1 MAPQPTRPASSSSL
15 AVWTPER
22 SLEKHSLDHFQRFCA
37 SLQLPNGL
45 GPLVLEDHELTM
57 LADYFDG
64 VVENLWLLPTGQRKS
79 MLLGALALHCGTY
92 VRANS
97 RIFILGGLGGH
108 GRNALDAAAG
118 FVERSRDLSQL
129 WEAQEYGLGRLKS
142 TFDRSRI
149 LVVSAGR
156 RSGGRGG
163 STVEGETPDLIL
175 VEELHRHEDD
185 GAALATLQSKAQKKS
200 HGGWIVPTV
209 IVTTAGDNLESALGR
224 RLARATDVEA
234 GAVVT
239 ADRRGEYYR
248 RGIDADGDLVV
259 HEWSLPDEVVMP
271 ERPDSSPADQKRYRV
286 EVAAYLAE
294 VKKANPASFITIDNL
309 RRSLKT
315 LSAEPWTFQRQH
327 CNQWVVQA
335 LPAIDRVGWASGAR
349 DGLAIPRGAEGVVI
363 GLDASDSWDTTALV
377 PVWRN
382 DAGRVVTAGAAI
394 LKPSGLSRPK
404 RMSDAIGILE
414 SMLERWPG
422 AIVAFDRHYGG
433 GYVAEVLEEKYG
445 IDTVDV
451 GMGAPFEQASML
463 LAELVDQQQVEHADD
478 PELTSHVLAAAS
490 RASRFGRRWRLT
502 KPPDGRPMD
511 GAAALAMA
519 VWIVFNPPV
528 DERRVA
534 PGIDLWESS

>member
-1 MAPQPTRPASSSSL
+1 MSLPATSPASSNAA

-22 SLEKHSLDHFQRFCA
+22 SLDKHCLEHFKRFCS
-37 SLQLPNGL
+37 SLQLPGGL
-45 GPLVLEDHELTM
+45 GAFELEDYELTM

-64 VVENLWLLPTGQRKS
+64 VVESLWLLPTGQRKS
-79 MLLGALALHCGTY
+79 MLLGALALHCATY
-92 VRANS
+92 VRENA

-118 FVERSRDLSQL
+118 FVERSRDLSRL

-156 RSGGRGG
+156 RQGGRGG

-209 IVTTAGDNLESALGR
+209 IVTTAGDNLASALGR
-224 RLARATDVEA
+224 RLARATDVAA
-234 GAVVT
+234 GAIVT

-259 HEWSLPDEVVMP
+259 HEWALPDQFVMP
-271 ERPDSSPADQKRYRV
+271 EKPDASPADQKRYRRDLGV
-286 EVAAYLAE
+286 YLAE

-309 RRSLKT
+309 RRSLKA
-315 LSAEPWTFQRQH
+315 LSGEPWTFQRQH

-335 LPAIDRVGWASGAR
+335 HPALDRVGWSVGR
-349 DGLAIPRGAEGVVI
+349 REKLQIPMLAEGVVI

-382 DAGRVVTAGAAI
+382 EQARVVTAGAQI
-394 LKPSGLSRPK
+394 LKPSGVSRPK
-404 RMSDAIGILE
+404 RMSDAIGVLE
-414 SMLERWPG
+414 QMLERWPG
-422 AIVAFDRHYGG
+422 AVVAFDRHYGG
-433 GYVAEVLEEKYG
+433 GYVAEVLEEKHG
-445 IDTVDV
+445 IRTVDV

-463 LAELVDQQQVEHADD
+463 LAELIDQQQLEHPGD
-478 PELTSHVLAAAS
+478 PELTAHVLAATS
-490 RASRFGRRWRLT
+490 RASRFGRRWRLD
-502 KPPDGRPMD
+502 KPPDGRPID

-519 VWIVFNPPV
+519 VWILFNPPV

-534 PGIDLWESS
+534 PGIDFWES

>member
-1 MAPQPTRPASSSSL
+1 MAPRAIKAGSSKL
-15 AVWTPER
+15 WLPER
-22 SLEKHSLDHFQRFCA
+22 SLEKHCLDHFERFCF
-37 SLQLPNGL
+37 SLQLPGGL
-45 GPLVLEDHELTM
+45 GPFRLEDYELTM
-57 LADYFDG
+57 LEDYFAG
-64 VVENLWLLPTGQRKS
+64 IVENLWLLPTGQRKS
-79 MLLGALALHCGTY
+79 MLLGSLGLHCATY
-92 VRANS
+92 VREDS

-118 FVERSRDLSQL
+118 FVERSPDLNRL

-156 RSGGRGG
+156 RAGGRGG
-163 STVEGETPDLIL
+163 STVEGESPDLIL

-259 HEWSLPDEVVMP
+259 HEWALPDEVVMP
-271 ERPDSSPADQKRYRV
+271 AKPDSSPKDQERYRRELGV
-286 EVAAYLAE
+286 YLAE
-294 VKKANPASFITIDNL
+294 VKKANPASFIKIDNL

-315 LSAEPWTFQRQH
+315 LSSEPWTFQRQH
-327 CNQWVVQA
+327 GNQWVVQA
-335 LPAIDRVGWASGAR
+335 HPAIDRVGWAAGAR
-349 DGLAIPRGAEGVVI
+349 EDLAIPRGAEGVVI

-377 PVWRN
+377 PAWRN
-382 DAGRVVTAGAAI
+382 EDGRVVTAGARI
-394 LKPSGLSRPK
+394 LQPSGVSRPK

-414 SMLERWPG
+414 SMIERWPG

-433 GYVAEVLEEKYG
+433 GYVAEVLEERHA
-445 IDTVDV
+445 ISTVDV

-463 LAELVDQQQVEHADD
+463 LAELVDQQQVRHANE

-502 KPPDGRPMD
+502 QPPDGRPMD

>member
-1 MAPQPTRPASSSSL
+1 MAPRAIKAGSSKL
-15 AVWTPER
+15 WLPER
-22 SLEKHSLDHFQRFCA
+22 SLEKHCLDHFERFCF
-37 SLQLPNGL
+37 SLQLPGGL
-45 GPLVLEDHELTM
+45 GPFRLEDYELTM
-57 LADYFDG
+57 LEDYFAG
-64 VVENLWLLPTGQRKS
+64 IVENLWLLPTGQRKS
-79 MLLGALALHCGTY
+79 MLLGSLGLHCATY
-92 VRANS
+92 VREDS

-118 FVERSRDLSQL
+118 FVERSPDLNRL

-156 RSGGRGG
+156 RAGGRGG
-163 STVEGETPDLIL
+163 STVEGESPDLIL

-224 RLARATDVEA
+224 RLARATDVTA

-382 DAGRVVTAGAAI
+382 DAGRVVTAGARI
-394 LKPSGLSRPK
+394 LQPSGVSRPK
-404 RMSDAIGILE
+404 RMRDAIGILE
-414 SMLERWPG
+414 SMIERWPG

-519 VWIVFNPPV
+519 VWILFNPPV

-534 PGIDLWESS
+534 PGIDFWES

>member
-1 MAPQPTRPASSSSL
+1 MAPRAIKAGSSKL
-15 AVWTPER
+15 WLPER
-22 SLEKHSLDHFQRFCA
+22 SLEKHCLDHFERFCF
-37 SLQLPNGL
+37 SLQLPGGL
-45 GPLVLEDHELTM
+45 GPFRLEDYELTM
-57 LADYFDG
+57 LEDYFAG
-64 VVENLWLLPTGQRKS
+64 IVENLWLLPTGQRKS
-79 MLLGALALHCGTY
+79 MLLGSLGLHCATY
-92 VRANS
+92 VREDS

-118 FVERSRDLSQL
+118 FVERSPDLNRL

-156 RSGGRGG
+156 RAGGRGG
-163 STVEGETPDLIL
+163 STVEGESPDLIL

-259 HEWSLPDEVVMP
+259 HEWALPDEVVMP
-271 ERPDSSPADQKRYRV
+271 AKPDSSPKDQERYRRELGV
-286 EVAAYLAE
+286 YLAE
-294 VKKANPASFITIDNL
+294 VKKANPASFIKIDNL

-315 LSAEPWTFQRQH
+315 LSSEPWTFQRQH
-327 CNQWVVQA
+327 GNQWVVQA
-335 LPAIDRVGWASGAR
+335 LPAIDRVGWAAGAR
-349 DGLAIPRGAEGVVI
+349 EDLAIPRGAEGVVI

-377 PVWRN
+377 PAWRN
-382 DAGRVVTAGAAI
+382 EDGRVVTAGARI
-394 LKPSGLSRPK
+394 LQPSGVSRPK

-414 SMLERWPG
+414 SMIERWPG

-433 GYVAEVLEEKYG
+433 GYVAEVLEERHA
-445 IDTVDV
+445 ISTVDV

-463 LAELVDQQQVEHADD
+463 LAELVDQQQVRHANE

-502 KPPDGRPMD
+502 QPPDGRPMD

>member
-1 MAPQPTRPASSSSL
+1 MAPRATKAGSRKL
-15 AVWTPER
+15 WLPER
-22 SLEKHSLDHFQRFCA
+22 SLEKHCLDHFERFCF
-37 SLQLPNGL
+37 SMQLPGGL
-45 GPLVLEDHELTM
+45 GPCRLEGHELAM
-57 LADYFDG
+57 FEDYFSG

-79 MLLGALALHCGTY
+79 MLLGLLGLHCATY
-92 VRANS
+92 VREDA

-163 STVEGETPDLIL
+163 STVEGESPDLIL

-224 RLARATDVEA
+224 RLARATDVTA
-234 GAVVT
+234 GAIVT

-259 HEWSLPDEVVMP
+259 HEWALPDEVVMP

-315 LSAEPWTFQRQH
+315 LSSEPWTFQRQH

-335 LPAIDRVGWASGAR
+335 LPAIDRVGWTSGAR

-433 GYVAEVLEEKYG
+433 GYVAEVLEEKHG

-463 LAELVDQQQVEHADD
+463 LAELVDQQQVEHSDD

-519 VWIVFNPPV
+519 VWILFNPPV

-534 PGIDLWESS
+534 PGIDFWES

>member
-1 MAPQPTRPASSSSL
+1 MARRPSGNGP
-15 AVWTPER
+15 AVRRPRKSNAHWHLDGFVWFCGT
-22 SLEKHSLDHFQRFCA
+22 LE
-37 SLQLPNGL
+37 LPDGL
-45 GPLVLEDHELTM
+45 GPFVLEDYELTI
-57 LADYFDG
+57 LADLFAG
-64 VVENLWLLPTGQRKS
+64 VPENLWLLPTGQRKS
-79 MLLGALALHCGTY
+79 MLIGALALYVATY
-92 VRANS
+92 VRSNC
-97 RIFILGGLGGH
+97 RVFILGGLGGH
-108 GRNALDAAAG
+108 GRNALDAADG
-118 FVERSRDLSQL
+118 FIERDPRRLGQWWTL
-129 WEAQEYGLGRLKS
+129 QEYGLGRLKS
-142 TFDRSRI
+142 RHDKSI
-149 LVVSAGR
+149 VKVVSAGR
-156 RSGGRGG
+156 RKAGRGG
-163 STVEGETPDLIL
+163 STVEGESPDLIL

-224 RLARATDVEA
+224 RLARATDVTA

-259 HEWSLPDEVVMP
+259 HEWSVPDEVVMP

-286 EVAAYLAE
+286 EVAAYIAE
-294 VKKANPASFITIDNL
+294 VKKANPASFITVDNL

-315 LSAEPWTFQRQH
+315 LLSEPWTFQRQH
-327 CNQWVVQA
+327 GNQWVVQA
-335 LPAIDRVGWASGAR
+335 LPAIDRVGWAAGAR
-349 DGLAIPRGAEGVVI
+349 EDLAIPRGAEGVVI

-377 PVWRN
+377 PAWRN
-382 DAGRVVTAGAAI
+382 EDGRVVTAGARI
-394 LKPSGLSRPK
+394 LQPSGVSRPK

-414 SMLERWPG
+414 SMIERWPG

-433 GYVAEVLEEKYG
+433 GYVAEVLEERHA
-445 IDTVDV
+445 ISTVDV

-463 LAELVDQQQVEHADD
+463 LAELVDQQQVRHANE

-502 KPPDGRPMD
+502 QPPDGRPMD